1 MLYYLTIGFVLGLSA
16 GLSPGP
22 LLTMVISESLQY
34 GARSGIKVAIAP
46 IITDLPLIIFSI
58 FILAK
63 LDNDNY
69 FLGIISVVGACYL
82 MYMGLKNIQ
91 AKSMNLMVQKEQS
104 RSYIK
109 GIFANIMSPHPYV
122 FWLSIGAP
130 IMIRGMKLNWL
141 FPLLFIGSFYFLLV
155 GIKILLAIL
164 IGRSRELLNGVIYMH
179 VMRTLGIALWLF
191 ALILFR
197 EGIIQFGLYK
207 T

>member
-1 MLYYLTIGFVLGLSA
+1 M
-16 GLSPGP
+16 
-22 LLTMVISESLQY
+22 TMVVSESLQY
-34 GARSGIKVAIAP
+34 GVRSGIKIAIAP

-58 FILAK
+58 IILEK
-63 LDNDNY
+63 LENHSY
-69 FLGIISVVGACYL
+69 FLGIISVVGAFYL
-82 MYMGLKNIQ
+82 MYMGCENIRV
-91 AKSMNLMVQKEQS
+91 KSPCLMDRKKES

-109 GIFANIMSPHPYV
+109 GIFANIMSPHPYL
-122 FWLSIGAP
+122 FWLSVGAP
-130 IMIRGMKLNWL
+130 IIIRAMKLTWL
-141 FPLLFIGSFYFLLV
+141 FPVLFIGSFYFLLV